1 MTEKLLN
8 KAIYVAQCGQENP
21 IEVYRDEGGY
31 EYQCTQHGRQAS
43 RKILFLTPKG
53 EVEFP
58 YGPRYFCDLCEVPD
72 IQLLATSDDAYF
84 DTFYGP
90 LELNSQIKANG

>member
-58 YGPRYFCDLCEVPD
+58 YGPRYFCDLCEVPRTARAKFPNKSKWVK
-72 IQLLATSDDAYF
+72 LL
-84 DTFYGP
+84 TF
-90 LELNSQIKANG
+90 